1 MAALLFVGG
10 TYCIMPAS
18 AAEEK
23 KQESVPPAAVKL
35 PVEKNTAT
43 KPPSKEPEK
52 PSEKKPAKK
61 PVEELFDSFHLPL
74 IIRLVPPEVPS
85 EIQKPSPPIK
95 ENSEPPKKSIWKYF
109 FGRNYWLSANGLF
122 V

>member
-1 MAALLFVGG
+1 M
-10 TYCIMPAS
+10 TAS

-43 KPPSKEPEK
+43 KPPSTETEK
-52 PSEKKPAKK
+52 PSDKKPPKK
-61 PVEELFDSFHLPL
+61 PVEELFDSFRLPL
-74 IIRLVPPEVPS
+74 IIRLIPPEVPP

-109 FGRNYWLSANGLF
+109 IGRNYWLSANGLF